1 MRKKRSFKIR
11 KLTPDEKTNLS
22 ILASLIIMGGALL
35 FILYCML
42 RAFEVSYLV

>member
-35 FILYCML
+35 FMLYC
-42 RAFEVSYLV
+42 LVKLLELSL